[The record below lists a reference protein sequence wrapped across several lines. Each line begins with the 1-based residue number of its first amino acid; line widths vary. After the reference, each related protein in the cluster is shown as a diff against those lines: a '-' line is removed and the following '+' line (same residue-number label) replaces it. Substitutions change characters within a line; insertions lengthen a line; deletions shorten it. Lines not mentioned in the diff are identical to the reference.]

1 MKKVLNYLPLHFVVF
16 VIVGILIQFYLKVW
30 CFGFLNLLFLAISIL
45 VLLILLKNKVVRTF
59 LSFFL
64 FFFIGVSSVF
74 VNNSFNYNTYY
85 KNYLK
90 ESSSV
95 ILKIDKVL
103 KSSNYH
109 DKYEVSVHQVD
120 SSKTTGKVLLN
131 VLKDSTH
138 SSLKVDEVLYAKPN
152 FEELNPPLNPYQF
165 DYKFYLEKQGI
176 YQQLYLSSENYRSI
190 GIRGFSLVGLSAKFR
205 SQIQDALNS
214 YHFKP
219 DELAVINALL
229 LGQRQEISKEL
240 LTDYSKAGAIHIL
253 AVSGL
258 HVGIILLI
266 LTSIFK
272 PLERVKNGRVI
283 KTILIILLLWVF
295 AFIAGL
301 SASVVRAVTM
311 FTFLA
316 VGLSFKRKNIVLFS
330 LISSMFFLLIIKP
343 MFLFDVGFQLSYLA
357 VFGIVLVQPKLY
369 IIWNPKYRI
378 IDKVWQLSTV
388 SLAAQ
393 VGVLPLSL
401 YYFHQFPGLFILSNL
416 LIIPFLGAILL
427 GGILVIILA
436 LIGIL
441 PQFLASFYGYV
452 ISLMNTFV
460 SWISNQEAFLFTEI
474 SLSFSMMLIS
484 YAVIFSLVLLFI
496 KFSTKRIL
504 YFLTS
509 VVVFQSIYLKE
520 KHERETKKEF
530 IVFHKSRNTIIGNRV
545 VEELYVNHDL
555 DSLQIINTN
564 FIASY
569 RINENIKVTYKKGFS
584 NVLKFGDQSVLIVD
598 SLGIYKI
605 EGLNN
610 PIVLLQQSP
619 KINLERLVKEIDPKH
634 IIADGSNYKSYV
646 KKWQKTSKKSRI
658 PFYYTAEEGAYFI
671 KN

>member
-90 ESSSV
+90 ESSTV